1 MSHTQCMRLDRG
13 LIVEI
18 VVMVKCGGQVLHNT
32 PWKMTTRLV
41 GKKSVVIGQ
50 EKSFYKRRLKEALH
64 IRKFPNFNQNLDL
77 DIILA

>member
-1 MSHTQCMRLDRG
+1 VRRSGVAQHTLENDHQIG
-13 LIVEI
+13 
-18 VVMVKCGGQVLHNT
+18 
-32 PWKMTTRLV
+32 W
-41 GKKSVVIGQ
+41 KKSVVIGQ